1 MAVFTG
7 WILIL
12 ISLVLAAGGGWLAM
26 LGGSPYYLC
35 AAAGLLLTGVLMV
48 LRRPGALWIYALV
61 ILGTGLWAVWEVGL
75 DWWALMPRGAVIVA
89 LGLWLITPWVTRG
102 LNASGRQPWG
112 LTAGPLTLMVAAAAG
127 LALVAVL
134 IPDRHGVR
142 GELPTA
148 RTPQAAQAGQSAIA
162 DGDWHAYGRTGF
174 GQRYSPLE
182 QITPDNVDRLEK
194 VWTYHTGDVRGDGD
208 PVETTFEVTPLKIDD
223 TLYLCTPHHQV
234 VALDADTGTERWT
247 FDPRLD
253 KNISR
258 QHQTCRGLSYFDGR
272 RTTDGGAIR
281 DDDQALAASGGSPD
295 RNGGDNATAN
305 NDCARRLF
313 LPTAD
318 ARLIALD
325 PDTGN
330 RCQGFGDNGAV
341 DLWANMPNRED
352 GFYYSTSPPVVTEDY
367 VIIGG
372 AVNDNVS
379 TREPS
384 GAIRA
389 YDVRSGE
396 LVWNWDPA
404 NPESTAPLAKGE
416 TYSHNSPNSWSISS
430 VDETLGLIYLPMGNQ
445 VPDQWGSNRNP
456 DAAPFSSAI
465 VALELDTGKVRWV
478 FQTVHNDLW
487 DMDVP
492 AQPSLIDL
500 HTDNGTVPALVAPTK
515 QGDVYVL
522 DRRNGEPVLP
532 VSEKPA
538 PESLGYQDVAAT
550 QPASSLTLN
559 PPPLRGRDMWGATLF
574 DQLFCRIQFQRLHYQ
589 GRYTPPSETGSLIYP
604 GNFGVFNWG
613 GLAVDP
619 ERQVAFATP
628 SYLAFVSTLIPRQD
642 DSSNYVSDGKPGL
655 NENYGA
661 PYAVSLKPFLSPLGL
676 PCQQPPWGYVA
687 GLDLRS
693 GKVAW
698 MHRNG
703 TVRDQSPVPL
713 PFKMGVPDLGGPVVT
728 AGGVAFMSGT
738 LDYYVRAYDLTSGEP
753 LWEDRLPAGGQ
764 ATPMTYQDSQGRQRL
779 LVVAGGHGSLG
790 TKAGD
795 AVIVYG
801 LKED

>member
-12 ISLVLAAGGGWLAM
+12 IGLALAVGGGWLAV
-26 LGGSPYYLC
+26 LGGSGYYLL
-35 AAAGLLLTGVLMV
+35 AALGFLATGVLMV
-48 LRRPGALWIYALV
+48 MRRPGALWIYALL
-61 ILGTGLWAVWEVGL
+61 ILGTGLWSVWEVGL

-89 LGLWLITPWVTRG
+89 IGLWLMTPWVTRG

-112 LTAGPLTLMVAAAAG
+112 LAAGPVAVMVVAAGA
-127 LALVAVL
+127 LALTAL
-134 IPDRHGVR
+134 LGPDPNGVR

-148 RTPQAAQAGQSAIA
+148 RTPQPPQSSQSNIA

-182 QITPDNVDRLEK
+182 QITPDNAGRLEPI
-194 VWTYHTGDVRGDGD
+194 WTYHTGDLRGEGD
-208 PVETTFEVTPLKIDD
+208 PVETTYEVTPLKIEN
-223 TLYLCTPHHQV
+223 TLYLCTPHHWV
-234 VALDADTGTERWT
+234 IALDADSGEEIWK
-247 FDPRLD
+247 FDPEID
-253 KNISR
+253 KDISR
-258 QHQTCRGLSYFDGR
+258 QHQTCRGLSYFDGHQR
-272 RTTDGGAIR
+272 AETP
-281 DDDQALAASGGSPD
+281 ALGEDSAVAASGE
-295 RNGGDNATAN
+295 RNLNADPT
-305 NDCARRLF
+305 CQRRLF
-313 LPTAD
+313 LPTGD

-325 PDTGN
+325 PETGE
-330 RCQGFGDNGAV
+330 RCPGFGDNGSV
-341 DLWANMPNRED
+341 DLWANMPHQKQ

-384 GAIRA
+384 GVIRA
-389 YDVRSGE
+389 YDVDTGE
-396 LVWNWDPA
+396 LVWNWDPG
-404 NPESTAPLAKGE
+404 NPGQTDPIAPGD
-416 TYSHNSPNSWSISS
+416 TYSTSTPNSWSVSS
-430 VDETLGLIYLPMGNQ
+430 VDEALGLIYLPMGNQ
-445 VPDQWGSNRNP
+445 VPDQWGKDRTTDS
-456 DAAPFSSAI
+456 APFSSSI
-465 VALELDTGKVRWV
+465 VALDINTGELRWV

-492 AQPSLIDL
+492 AQPSLMNLD
-500 HTDNGTVPALVAPTK
+500 TDKGSVPVLVAPTK

-522 DRRNGEPVLP
+522 DRRTGEPVLP
-532 VSEKPA
+532 VSEDKA
-538 PESLGYQDVAAT
+538 PESLGYQPVADT
-550 QPASSLTLN
+550 QPSSSLSLN
-559 PPPLRGRDMWGATLF
+559 PPPLEGRDMWGATLF
-574 DQLFCRIQFQRLHYQ
+574 DQLICRIQFQRLNYQ
-589 GRYTPPSETGSLIYP
+589 GRYTPPSEQGSLIYP

-613 GLAVDP
+613 ALAVDP
-619 ERQVAFATP
+619 ERQVAFTTP
-628 SYLAFVSTLIPRQD
+628 SYLAFISTLIPRQD
-642 DSSNYVSDGKPGL
+642 DTSNYVSDGKPGL

-698 MHRNG
+698 KHRNG
-703 TVRDQSPVPL
+703 TVRDQSPLPL
-713 PFKMGVPDLGGPVVT
+713 PFKMGVPDLGGPIVT

-738 LDYYVRAYDLTSGEP
+738 IDYYVRAYDVTTGEQ
-753 LWEDRLPAGGQ
+753 LWQDRLPAGGQ
-764 ATPMTYQDSQGRQRL
+764 ATPMTYLDSQGRQRL

-795 AVIVYG
+795 AIIAYG
-801 LKED
+801 LSDD